1 MVHVVDESS
10 SEAERF
16 QLWFP
21 SPVVENF
28 PGFKRLTSDHL
39 LVVRSGRHLQVAQLV
54 FEVFTITVL
63 SVVLQAGWL
72 VMNHFLD
79 AVHEFHIALEIY

>member
-1 MVHVVDESS
+1 MWYAAHVKGKEIKVYAMENLS
-10 SEAERF
+10 SETECF

-39 LVVRSGRHLQVAQLV
+39 LVIRSRSHLQITQLV

-63 SVVLQAGWL
+63 SVVL
-72 VMNHFLD
+72 
-79 AVHEFHIALEIY
+79 